1 MEVWLWCA
9 IGVLLLVT
17 VFLIVKI
24 LLLQKSADEIRLAFS
39 DRLVNDTN
47 TLIDISSHDRHML
60 LLACSVNNELRHLR
74 AERQRFVQGDTELKE
89 AVTNIAHDLRTPL
102 TAVSGYLQLLEREE
116 KSEAVKRYLD
126 LIGNRT
132 DTLKTLTEELFRY
145 SVITSRSELKMT
157 CVDVVAVLEESLAG
171 AYDQLSQKGIVP
183 DIILPE
189 NKVER
194 ISDRS
199 ALSRI
204 FENIIS
210 NAVKYSDGDFT
221 VKMNEDE
228 SIVFKNSSKGLDS
241 VTVERL
247 FDRFYTVETGRNST
261 GLGLSIAK
269 LLTERMGGTINATYA
284 DGTLTITLRL

>member
-1 MEVWLWCA
+1 
-9 IGVLLLVT
+9 
-17 VFLIVKI
+17 
-24 LLLQKSADEIRLAFS
+24 
-39 DRLVNDTN
+39 
-47 TLIDISSHDRHML
+47 ML

-189 NKVER
+189 NKVGR
-194 ISDRS
+194 ISDLS

-284 DGTLTITLRL
+284 DGTLTIPVRL